1 LGALKISRKTL
12 RFYGIWTL
20 VGISILA
27 LVFLNLLA
35 LDWRPVYQYQKWYRE
50 HPAPEETLT
59 GRVVRNPLGEEWVRL
74 FAFENGTVKMVDR
87 DAELPPDATVIYREY
102 SYRLVLSDGE
112 SIDIYGAG
120 ADVRQVR
127 LLSGLQVEIKGKRV
141 WFEVNG
147 VNIKEEFWPKRLRI
161 YNPDR

>member
-1 LGALKISRKTL
+1 LRPLKISRKTL
-12 RFYGIWTL
+12 RFYGIWLL
-20 VGISILA
+20 VGIGILG

-35 LDWRPVYQYQKWYRE
+35 LEWRPVYQYQKWYRQ

-59 GRVVRNPLGEEWVRL
+59 GTIVMNTLGEEWIRL
-74 FAFENGTVKMVDR
+74 FVFENGTVTMVDR
-87 DAELPPDATVIYREY
+87 DEELPPNATVIYREY
-102 SYRLVLSDGE
+102 SYRLVMPDGE

-127 LLSGLQVEIKGKRV
+127 LLSGLQVEVKGKRV

-147 VNIKEEFWPKRLRI
+147 VKIKEEFWPKRLRI
-161 YNPDR
+161 SNPNR